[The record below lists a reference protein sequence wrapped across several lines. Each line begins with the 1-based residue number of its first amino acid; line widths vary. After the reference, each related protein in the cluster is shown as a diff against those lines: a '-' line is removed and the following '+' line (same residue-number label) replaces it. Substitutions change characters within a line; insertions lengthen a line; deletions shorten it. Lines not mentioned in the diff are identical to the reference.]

1 MISVDECPVC
11 GDCESTIVCA
21 YNGLVLVADMHSSEL
36 ARYDYACCHRCG
48 LVFAT
53 RRPAGDEFDYLSRHF
68 NEFLGRPSSA
78 DANPLD
84 NERALTEA
92 DRQALRQ
99 CLAGGWLTSEDCEP
113 ASSGW
118 MPWLLADRMS
128 QGYHFDWLSA
138 SVPLAGRRVLE
149 VRSKTGFLLD
159 LLRRYHGAQVF
170 AMPMFESQQFVIEQL
185 YGIPCERRVDFE
197 HFEIPYEGQFDL
209 IIAKHLFT
217 HAIHAELTFQTL
229 RERLVPGGF
238 LYLYA
243 ETDDSFKYLKGKN
256 LFGEQKCFH
265 FQNFDLQT
273 LVRCLNWQG
282 FRVVFIR
289 HPKRGDSEMTCLA
302 QADPDVKAAFIQPP
316 DLARRLAMYEAWR
329 DGSVL
334 HLPPYV
340 QQIMPGD
347 VELARTRERQRAE
360 RPNAAAERPPKPFK
374 LMHED
379 GYRAVNVQRR
389 ERWIPSDSAPPRTSH
404 VEDSVSK
411 T

>member
-1 MISVDECPVC
+1 MITINACPVC
-11 GDCESTIVCA
+11 GGREATRVCA
-21 YNGLVLVADMHSSEL
+21 YNGLILIADVQSSDL
-36 ARYDYACCHRCG
+36 ARYDYSCCHQCG

-53 RRPAGDEFDYLSRHF
+53 RRPAGEEFVYLSRHF
-68 NEFLGRPSSA
+68 NEFLGRASGE

-84 NERALTEA
+84 NERPLTDA
-92 DRQALRQ
+92 DRRALQRAF
-99 CLAGGWLTSEDCEP
+99 AGGWLASEHL
-113 ASSGW
+113 ASISSDW
-118 MPWLLADRMS
+118 MPWVLADRMS

-159 LLRRYHGAQVF
+159 LLRRYHGARVF

-197 HFEIPYEGQFDL
+197 HFEIPYDGQFDL
-209 IIAKHLFT
+209 IITKHLFT
-217 HAIHAELTFQTL
+217 HAIHPEAAFQTL
-229 RERLVPGGF
+229 RERLAPGGF

-243 ETDDSFKYLKGKN
+243 ESDDSFKYLKGKN

-273 LVRCLNWQG
+273 FVRCLNWQG

-302 QADPDVKAAFIQPP
+302 QADPVVKAALIQTP
-316 DLARRLAMYEAWR
+316 DLTRRIAMYEAWH

-334 HLPPYV
+334 HLPSYV
-340 QQIMPGD
+340 QQIMPRE
-347 VELARTRERQRAE
+347 VETAQTRERQRAE
-360 RPNAAAERPPKPFK
+360 RPNAAEERPPKPFK
-374 LMHED
+374 MMHDD
-379 GYRAVNVQRR
+379 GYRAVNEQRR
-389 ERWIPSDSAPPRTSH
+389 RRPTPSGSTA
-404 VEDSVSK
+404 
-411 T
+411 

>member
-1 MISVDECPVC
+1 MITVSACPAC
-11 GDCESTIVCA
+11 GGSETTPVCA
-21 YNGLVLVADMHSSEL
+21 YNGLVLIADVQSSEL

-53 RRPAGDEFDYLSRHF
+53 RRPVGEEFEYLSRNF
-68 NEFLGRPSSA
+68 NEFLGRPSGA

-84 NERALTEA
+84 NEQPLT
-92 DRQALRQ
+92 DRDRRVLRQA
-99 CLAGGWLTSEDCEP
+99 LAGGWLTSEHVQP
-113 ASSGW
+113 ASSVW

-197 HFEIPYEGQFDL
+197 HFDIPYEGQFDL
-209 IIAKHLFT
+209 IITKHLFT
-217 HAIHAELTFQTL
+217 HAIHPQAMFQTL
-229 RERLVPGGF
+229 RERLAPGGF

-243 ETDDSFKYLKGKN
+243 ETDDSLKYLKAKN

-273 LVRCLNWQG
+273 FVRCLNWQG

-302 QADPDVKAAFIQPP
+302 QADPRVNAAPIARS
-316 DLARRLAMYEAWR
+316 DLADRLAMYEAWH

-334 HLPPYV
+334 HLPSYV
-340 QQIMPGD
+340 QQIMAGE
-347 VELARTRERQRAE
+347 VEIARTRERQRAE
-360 RPNAAAERPPKPFK
+360 GPSPPFKPGKPFK
-374 LMHED
+374 MMHDD
-379 GYRAVNVQRR
+379 GYRAVNEQRHGR
-389 ERWIPSDSAPPRTSH
+389 ALSSDSTS
-404 VEDSVSK
+404 
-411 T
+411 

>member
-1 MISVDECPVC
+1 MIAVTACPAC
-11 GDCESTIVCA
+11 GGRDAMPVCA
-21 YNGLVLVADMHSSEL
+21 YNGLILIADVQASEL

-53 RRPAGDEFDYLSRHF
+53 RRPVGEEFEYLSRNF
-68 NEFLGRPSSA
+68 NEFLGRPSTG

-84 NERALTEA
+84 NARPLTDADRRALE
-92 DRQALRQ
+92 QSF
-99 CLAGGWLTSEDCEP
+99 AGGWLPSEHLQP
-113 ASSGW
+113 AASAW

-159 LLRRYHGAQVF
+159 MLRRYHGAQVF

-209 IIAKHLFT
+209 IITKHLFT
-217 HAIHAELTFQTL
+217 HAIHPEAMFHTL
-229 RERLVPGGF
+229 RERLAPGGF

-243 ETDDSFKYLKGKN
+243 ETDDSLKYLKAKN

-265 FQNFDLQT
+265 FQNFDLPT
-273 LVRCLNWQG
+273 LVRSLNWQG
-282 FRVVFIR
+282 FRVLFMR

-302 QADPDVKAAFIQPP
+302 QVDPGVKAAPISPS
-316 DLARRLAMYEAWR
+316 DLADRLAMYEAWH

-334 HLPPYV
+334 HLPAYV
-340 QQIMPGD
+340 QQLMPEE
-347 VELARTRERQRAE
+347 VEVARARERQRAE
-360 RPNAAAERPPKPFK
+360 RPNLPRSAPTKPFK
-374 LMHED
+374 MMHEE
-379 GYRAVNVQRR
+379 GYRAVNEQRHGR
-389 ERWIPSDSAPPRTSH
+389 AMPSDAS
-404 VEDSVSK
+404 
-411 T
+411 